1 MQMGI
6 KLAKSLFAIDLNSIL
21 ERSIFNDES
30 NYEITEIAQYVEDVQ
45 DSLTF
50 YINDKLIKA
59 SHHSGIVLSDCE
71 ILSCKHKIE
80 SSNPKLEFVKIL
92 NFLIN
97 NDYIKN
103 QKEINIQDTCR
114 VSESA
119 ILEEGIQIGENTI
132 IGDNVVI
139 KSGTTIGKNCTI
151 SSGTIIGANGFGFVK
166 NEIGEYIR
174 FPHLGSVVIED
185 NVDIGSLSMIDKAPL
200 SGTTIKKGVKIDSNV
215 HIGHG
220 CYVGE
225 HTIITSSSTICG
237 SVEIGS
243 NCYIGARSVL
253 SDNISVGDHSFICI
267 GSNIT
272 KNVGENLMVG
282 GNPFQIIKK
291 IN

>member
-1 MQMGI
+1 MGI
-6 KLAKSLFAIDLNSIL
+6 KLAKSLFAVDLNSIL

-30 NYEITEIAQYVEDVQ
+30 NYEIKEIAQFDDNVQ

-50 YINDKLIKA
+50 YISDKSSKA
-59 SHHSGIVLSDCE
+59 KHHPGIVISDSE
-71 ILSCKHKIE
+71 ILSCKHLVQ
-80 SSNPKLEFVKIL
+80 SLNPKFEFVKIL

-97 NDYIKN
+97 ADFITNE
-103 QKEINIQDTCR
+103 KEIIINENCEISKT
-114 VSESA
+114 A
-119 ILEEGIQIGENTI
+119 ILEEGIQIGKNTFIGENVI
-132 IGDNVVI
+132 I
-139 KSGTTIGKNCTI
+139 KSGTTIGNNCKI
-151 SSGTIIGANGFGFVK
+151 SSGTVIGSEGFGFVK
-166 NEIGEYIR
+166 NELGEYIR
-174 FPHLGSVVIED
+174 FPHLGSVYIGD
-185 NVDIGSLSMIDKAPL
+185 NVEIGSLSIIDKAPL
-200 SGTTIKKGVKIDSNV
+200 SSTIIKKGVKIDSNV

-225 HTIITSSSTICG
+225 HTTITSSSTLCG

-282 GNPFQIIKK
+282 GNPFQVIKK